1 MEEITLT
8 QLLDIREA
16 RVQRQKAL
24 LHTHGGCL
32 VCLTLNIPGPRK
44 VTAQTGRIF
53 AMAME
58 LVCARLKGLGCHDIP
73 QQQVHTPAGSE
84 GYFSVDL
91 PPETLKAAMV
101 EIEESSPVA
110 RLFDVDVLTADGKKV
125 SREDLG
131 LPGRKC
137 LLCNRDAPICARS
150 RAHRLAELEE
160 KTVALMTE
168 AITRMDAR
176 RVASLA
182 VRGLLYEACAAPKP
196 GLVDRLDS
204 GSHKDMDIF
213 TFMSS
218 AAALQSYFGDC
229 FLLGQDSRHAPPQ
242 ETFRRLRLP
251 GMLAEQEMYRATGN
265 VNTHKGAIFSLG
277 LICGALG
284 RLEEEDRRNPE
295 AISQMCAKMTS
306 GLTHRELTGKGA
318 AQSTT
323 HGEMAYWQHG
333 VGGIRAQAEAG
344 FPDVVNTGLP
354 ALQKALAQGYNLEE
368 SGCAALVSLMSVC
381 VDTNLIARGGFEA
394 QQQTAAQARTILAQE
409 NIPSRQTLAAWNR
422 EMTEKHLSPGGCAD
436 LLAITYFL
444 HFLQT
449 EP

>member
-16 RVQRQKAL
+16 RVQRQNAL
-24 LHTHGGCL
+24 LHTHGGSL
-32 VCLTLNIPGPRK
+32 ICLTLNIPGPRK
-44 VTAQTGRIF
+44 VTAQTRRIF
-53 AMAME
+53 TMAVDM
-58 LVCARLKGLGCHDIP
+58 VRARLRGLGCKDIP

-84 GYFSVDL
+84 GYFSVNL
-91 PPETLKAAMV
+91 PPEALKAAMV

-110 RLFDVDVLTADGKKV
+110 RLFDLDVLTADGKKV
-125 SREDLG
+125 SREDLR

-137 LLCNRDAPICARS
+137 LLCDRDAPICARS
-150 RAHRLAELEE
+150 RAHRLVELEE
-160 KTVALMTE
+160 KTRELMTD

-218 AAALQSYFGDC
+218 AAALQPYFADC
-229 FLLGQDSRHAPPQ
+229 FRLGRNNRHEPPQ

-251 GMLAEQEMYRATGN
+251 GMLAEHEMHRATGN
-265 VNTHKGAIFSLG
+265 INTHKGAIFSLG

-284 RLEEEDRRNPE
+284 RLEEEARRNPE
-295 AISQMCAKMTS
+295 VVSQMCAEMTR
-306 GLTHRELTGKGA
+306 GLTRRELAGKGT
-318 AQSTT
+318 AQTAT
-323 HGEMAYWQHG
+323 HGEKAYLQHG

-354 ALQKALAQGYNLEE
+354 TLQNALAQGYNLEE
-368 SGCAALVSLMSVC
+368 SGCATLVALMSVC
-381 VDTNLIARGGFEA
+381 MDTNLIARGGIEA
-394 QQQTAAQARTILAQE
+394 QQQTATHAKTILAQE
-409 NIPSRQTLAAWNR
+409 SIPSRQTLAAWNR